1 MDGNSVDRPYGRCP
15 WEPQPDED
23 CLSDTALY
31 WLVLLAR
38 QHRTEL
44 AKDLAD
50 LGMYGGQ
57 EQVLLQR
64 WGAEGFTHQEL
75 AQRVRAAPATVTRML
90 QRMERVGFVHRERG
104 RGERMT
110 RVFLTERGWTA
121 RATAEVLWW
130 SAEERLVGNLS
141 GSEYA
146 ALRAL
151 LAKMSGS

>member
-1 MDGNSVDRPYGRCP
+1 MEGSSVDRPYGRCP
-15 WEPQPDED
+15 RDPRPDED

-38 QHRTEL
+38 RHRTEL

-50 LGMYGGQ
+50 LDMYGGQ

-64 WGAEGFTHQEL
+64 WGIEGFTHQEL
-75 AQRVRAAPATVTRML
+75 VQRVQAAPATITRML
-90 QRMERVGFVHRERG
+90 QRMERAGFVHRECR
-104 RGERMT
+104 RGERT
-110 RVFLTERGWTA
+110 SRVYLTERGWA
-121 RATAEVLWW
+121 SRATAEVLWW

-146 ALRAL
+146 SLRAL
-151 LAKMSGS
+151 LAKMSES